1 MRRRWL
7 HSTYS
12 LQTATEGVPGSAS
25 SHLQP
30 ERLIQ
35 NHKHRLNVL
44 GRQQAL
50 SSQGPGV
57 EMMRSPNDLR
67 GTFRSLG
74 AGAAKQEGRASRCPW
89 ESPCVTVVCENC
101 HPGRPVWT
109 RAPSSVPW
117 AVLGK
122 FSCTLPLISNSDPDN
137 SASTIINYS
146 SSICLLI

>member
-12 LQTATEGVPGSAS
+12 LQTATESVLGSTS

-30 ERLIQ
+30 EQLIQ

-44 GRQQAL
+44 GQQWVL

-57 EMMRSPNDLR
+57 EMVGSPNDLQ

-74 AGAAKQEGRASRCPW
+74 AGVAEQEGRASSCPW
-89 ESPCVTVVCENC
+89 ESPCVVVVCENC
-101 HPGRPVWT
+101 HPGQPVWT
-109 RAPSSVPW
+109 RAPNSVPR

-122 FSCTLPLISNSDPDN
+122 FSCTLPLISNSDPDT
-137 SASTIINYS
+137 SASNIINYS
-146 SSICLLI
+146 SSNCLLI